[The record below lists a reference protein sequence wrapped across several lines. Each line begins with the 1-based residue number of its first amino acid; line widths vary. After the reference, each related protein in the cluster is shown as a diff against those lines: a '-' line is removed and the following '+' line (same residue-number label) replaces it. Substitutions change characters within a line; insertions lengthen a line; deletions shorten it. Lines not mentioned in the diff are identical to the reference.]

1 MRDPQLS
8 RPNAW
13 GGVYAY
19 SHSKLC
25 QVRHLQDC
33 CQDCVRYAKRILVI
47 MYTKLVWAFGMN
59 LVGTARIGVY
69 LSKLQSCCVTVYGA
83 SMSAK

>member
-1 MRDPQLS
+1 MADTCTLNMRDPQLS

-25 QVRHLQDC
+25 QVKHLQDC
-33 CQDCVRYAKRILVI
+33 CQDCVKYTKRMLVI
-47 MYTKLVWAFGMN
+47 MYT
-59 LVGTARIGVY
+59 GVY
-69 LSKLQSCCVTVYGA
+69 LSKLQSSCVTLYGA
-83 SMSAK
+83 SMSLK